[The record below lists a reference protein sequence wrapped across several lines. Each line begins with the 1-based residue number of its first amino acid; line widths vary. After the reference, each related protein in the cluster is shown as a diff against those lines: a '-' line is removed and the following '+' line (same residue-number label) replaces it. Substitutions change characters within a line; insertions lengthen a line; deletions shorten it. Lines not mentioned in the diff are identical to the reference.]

1 MPPYKENKLVMNKV
15 NKFLSQR
22 LKKAEKSSKMST
34 LATQS
39 MEGHLTSFSGIFG
52 FTDLNAT
59 EKDLLSQLLKKFAN
73 EGVEIDADLK
83 SLITLTSEVKAI
95 NNQALILHG
104 ERIKAAQT
112 ILTKYKDGAFTSW
125 LINTYGN
132 RQTPYNFLQYYDFY
146 ITMPQTLRPQIE
158 VMPKQAI
165 YTLASR
171 EGALEDKQSLVENYQ
186 GESKKEL
193 IQIIRDTFPL
203 SEKDKRKNS
212 IGIGMINAIEKMR
225 QSIKSNLKH
234 LSDKQKNTLKTLL
247 REILDLID

>member
-1 MPPYKENKLVMNKV
+1 MNKV

-22 LKKAEKSSKMST
+22 LKKAEKTSKMSA

-39 MEGHLTSFSGIFG
+39 MEGNLTSFSGIFG
-52 FTDLNAT
+52 FTDLNAS
-59 EKDLLSQLLKKFAN
+59 EKELLAQILKKFAPKD
-73 EGVEIDADLK
+73 VEIDHDLK

-104 ERIKAAQT
+104 ERIKAAQS

-146 ITMPQTLRPQIE
+146 LTLPQTLRPLIE

-171 EGALEDKQSLVENYQ
+171 EGALEEKQQIVENYQ

-203 SEKDKRKNS
+203 SEKDKRTKS
-212 IGIGMINAIEKMR
+212 IGIGLINTFEKAR
-225 QSIKSNLKH
+225 QSLRANLKH
-234 LSDKQKNTLKTLL
+234 LSDKQKNTLKNLL
-247 REILDLID
+247 KEILELLD

>member
-1 MPPYKENKLVMNKV
+1 MNKV

-52 FTDLNAT
+52 FTDLNAN
-59 EKDLLSQLLKKFAN
+59 EKDLLSQILKKFSN
-73 EGVEIDADLK
+73 GETELDVDLK

-112 ILTKYKDGAFTSW
+112 ILKKYKDGAFTAW
-125 LINTYGN
+125 LISTYGN
-132 RQTPYNFLQYYDFY
+132 RQTPYNFLQYYEFY
-146 ITMPQTLRPQIE
+146 LTMPQTLRPMIE
-158 VMPKQAI
+158 LLPKQAV

-171 EGALEDKQSLVENYQ
+171 DGAIEDKQIIIENYS
-186 GESKKEL
+186 GESKSEL
-193 IQIIRDTFPL
+193 IKMIRETFPV
-203 SEKDKRKNS
+203 SDKDKRKKS
-212 IGIGMINAIEKMR
+212 IGIGILNSAEKVR
-225 QSIKSNLKH
+225 QSVKSNLTQ

-247 REILDLID
+247 NEILGLME